1 MLPDSLASRTRR
13 FYERLSAER
22 DPIIDL
28 LPEIYTE
35 DIHFVDPFRDTV
47 GLPALRELFVRMLK
61 QYPEVRFTNYRALGD
76 DAGFTLIYDMELKMP
91 VGPFFKTEIAS
102 VCFTRDG
109 KISEL
114 RDYYDFP
121 SSLVSPF
128 GPLRRLYGG
137 IIRALFL

>member
-1 MLPDSLASRTRR
+1 MRLNHLDLLAHDVQALASFFVDHFDLT
-13 FYERLSAER
+13 RLSNDR
-22 DPIIDL
+22 S
-28 LPEIYTE
+28 
-35 DIHFVDPFRDTV
+35 
-47 GLPALRELFVRMLK
+47 PAICVL
-61 QYPEVRFTNYRALGD
+61 TD

-91 VGPFFKTEIAS
+91 LGPFFKTEIAS